1 MDNSGHFKVENEYVL
16 KEKSI
21 NCMELTFLVHN
32 DIVYGLKY
40 CVFIKKHGMT
50 VSKDEEVVGSFPP
63 TVNEHK
69 IQLQPEKVPGGFFQ
83 RGSYQ
88 GKAMLVDLDGIVHM

>member
-1 MDNSGHFKVENEYVL
+1 
-16 KEKSI
+16 
-21 NCMELTFLVHN
+21 MELTFLVHN